1 MIRKI
6 ILLFICLLIPLN
18 MVAQENTDYYH
29 QLIETYKRGD
39 YLSYTKMFDKSQ
51 FKERTA
57 DGVYHSYSIAYWVYL
72 ADSYIACGDFEKAV
86 HALTDKHRVL
96 NKRMWINGRWWT
108 LSGNDLKE
116 WSTEKKP
123 LMDYLFDKIIT
134 YYGDDYELFKKSPLI
149 KHIASLNRNGYRI
162 DDLSAWAADLF
173 YSSGHWVKNIGT
185 IYAANFGKIEAQKEL
200 ARKYMKGIDVDCD
213 TIKAIYY
220 LTMAADQGDV
230 DAANYVANSYLNGV
244 GIAKDYDKAFEL
256 FLKNS
261 QTNDRT
267 AKYGLGL
274 CHYYGYGTPINKTKA
289 IEYLNDVEDWFL
301 EVPYII
307 GIIYYEQNSE
317 EAITYFNTALNRPK
331 LENKMRGDILRK
343 LSACYRFGRCG
354 IKENQIDIHKADSL
368 FNEAAK
374 YGEEKAI
381 DVLERFNAINQSF
394 DRED

>member
-1 MIRKI
+1 MMHKTFLFFFV
-6 ILLFICLLIPLN
+6 LLMSFRAT
-18 MVAQENTDYYH
+18 AQSHIDYSNRLFEVFK
-29 QLIETYKRGD
+29 QGD
-39 YLSYTKMFDKSQ
+39 YKSYIRLFDKTKS
-51 FKERTA
+51 K
-57 DGVYHSYSIAYWVYL
+57 DDVLGPSAYTSHWVYL
-72 ADSYIACGDFEKAV
+72 AESYVACGDFEKAV
-86 HALTDKHRVL
+86 YALTYKHVIL
-96 NKRMWINGRWWT
+96 NRRMWINGKWWT
-108 LSGNDLKE
+108 LNGDDLRK
-116 WSTEKKP
+116 WSIEKKP

-134 YYGDDYELFKKSPLI
+134 YYGHDYELFKKSPLI
-149 KHIASLNRNGYRI
+149 KHIASLNREGYSI

-173 YSSGHWVKNIGT
+173 YSSGKWGKKFGT

-200 ARKYMKGIDVDCD
+200 AHKYMKGIDVDSD
-213 TIKAIYY
+213 TIKALHY

-230 DAANYVANSYLNGV
+230 DAANFVANSYLNGV
-244 GIAKDYDKAFEL
+244 GIAKDYNKAFSL
-256 FLKNS
+256 FTKTA

-289 IEYLNDVEDWFL
+289 IDYLIDVEDWFL

-307 GIIYYEQNSE
+307 GIIYYEQNSK
-317 EAITYFNTALNRPK
+317 EAITYFNKALNRHS

-354 IKENQIDIHKADSL
+354 IKEIDILKADSL

-394 DRED
+394 DRKD